1 MPELFQ
7 VDKLHIREFRL
18 IKGQID
24 SPFEFDKEMVDGFH
38 FEVGFEM
45 SFDIEN
51 KLIKADF
58 QASIET
64 KPTEG
69 YDQKATGYFEFA
81 YIFEA
86 ENMNDLVIKKE
97 DGGIMVDGALANAIS
112 TISYSTSRG
121 VLLTRFQGTAL
132 ANFILPVFDPKKLI
146 TSGQ

>member
-1 MPELFQ
+1 MTDLFK

-24 SPFEFDKEMVDGFH
+24 SPFEFNSEMVDGYH

-45 SFDIEN
+45 GFDVEN

-69 YDQKATGYFEFA
+69 YEQKATGYFEFV
-81 YIFEA
+81 YIFEVDNIK
-86 ENMNDLVIKKE
+86 ELVIEKPGE
-97 DGGIMVDGALANAIS
+97 GFEVDGLLANTVS

-132 ANFILPVFDPKKLI
+132 ANFILPVFDAKKLI
-146 TSGQ
+146 ASGK